1 MEGIGDIGING
12 PLLIA
17 FVVNFLILFGLLSVV
32 LYKPVMKK
40 LDERQAIIKE
50 SMDQAEQIKQQTA
63 RTEED
68 IKARLETARKEGQQV
83 IAQAEQIGE
92 RIKSEAK
99 DAARK
104 EAESLIAKSQIEIQ
118 QQREKDLS
126 QLRSQFADIAI
137 LAAEKVIKET
147 LDKDKHQHIIDD
159 VLRESSTFNKG

>member
-17 FVVNFLILFGLLSVV
+17 FVVYFLILYGLLCVV

>member
-1 MEGIGDIGING
+1 MGIGINL

-17 FVVNFLILFGLLSVV
+17 FVINFLILFGLLSIF

-68 IKARLETARKEGQQV
+68 IKARLETARKEGQQIV
-83 IAQAEQIGE
+83 AQAEQISE
-92 RIKSEAK
+92 RIKNEAK

-104 EAESLIAKSQIEIQ
+104 EAESLLAKAQVEIQ
-118 QQREKDLS
+118 QQREKDLAE
-126 QLRSQFADIAI
+126 LRDQFADIAI
-137 LAAEKVIKET
+137 MAAEKVIKET
-147 LDKDKHQHIIDD
+147 LDKEKHHKIIDD
-159 VLRESSTFNKG
+159 VLKESSTFNKG